1 MGVPVKVDL
10 RLADDGR
17 RTFLF
22 HRDRAEADHDPP
34 PAHPGLRGWFER
46 KVHRFKDIWQHSDSG
61 LVRGTRRVW
70 DWLQRRVHPDEPM
83 LIRMRTTPSLEIRH
97 PTTMTAE
104 EARAAWSEFLTGR
117 IRRYLPWLVVNTLL
131 APVTVVL
138 GPVPG
143 PNVVFY
149 WFAYR
154 AARDLLALL
163 GLRRARLERV
173 PASFRPCEALDR
185 PIRFTPPDDLP
196 EGPEPMLSGA
206 ASHPDSS
213 GGGSRLPLG

>member
-10 RLADDGR
+10 RLTDGGR
-17 RTFLF
+17 RVFQF
-22 HRDRAEADHDPP
+22 HRERAEADDHP

-46 KVHRFKDIWQHSDSG
+46 KIHHVKDLWQHSDSR
-61 LVRGTRRVW
+61 LVRATRRVW

-83 LIRMRTTPSLEIRH
+83 LIRMRMAPTIEVRH

-104 EARAAWSEFLTGR
+104 EARAAWAEFLTAR
-117 IRRYLPWLVVNTLL
+117 IRRYIPWLVVNALL
-131 APVTVVL
+131 APMTVLL
-138 GPVPG
+138 GPLPG
-143 PNVVFY
+143 PNVIFY

-173 PASFRPCEALDR
+173 PTTFRPCEALDR
-185 PIRFTPPDDLP
+185 PIHFTPPDDIP

-206 ASHPDSS
+206 GSSADSS

>member
-10 RLADDGR
+10 RLSDDGR
-17 RTFLF
+17 RIFQF
-22 HRDRAEADHDPP
+22 HPERAEGDDDHPP
-34 PAHPGLRGWFER
+34 DHPGLRGWFER
-46 KVHRFKDIWQHSDSG
+46 KAHRVKDLWQHSDSH

-83 LIRMRTTPSLEIRH
+83 LIRLRSSPTIEVRH
-97 PTTMTAE
+97 PTTLTGD
-104 EARAAWSEFLTGR
+104 EARAAWNEFLTAR
-117 IRRYLPWLVVNTLL
+117 SRRYLPWLVVNALL
-131 APVTVVL
+131 APATAL
-138 GPVPG
+138 LAPLPG

-173 PASFRPCEALDR
+173 PTKFRPSEALDG
-185 PIRFTPPDDLP
+185 PIHLTPLGDIP

-206 ASHPDSS
+206 AGRPDSS
-213 GGGSRLPLG
+213 GGGSRLTIG